1 LKKLFIT
8 GGGGYVGSRLVPAM
22 LDFGYKVIVYDTFYY
37 GNYLNQN
44 NNLISINGDIRDKD
58 KLSRS
63 IPEGADVLHLACI
76 SNDASFALNPDLSRT
91 INYEAFVDLV
101 NIAKKNQVKRFVY
114 ASTSSVY
121 GVSEADN
128 ITEDHPLKPITH
140 YNTYKAKCEP
150 ILLQEENKIFQP
162 VIFRPATVCG
172 YSPRMRLDL
181 SVNILTAHAITKNII
196 TVFGG
201 TQRRPNLHIL
211 DYIDACILLLNSN
224 DVVGKTYNIG
234 NENMTLAEIAKLVR
248 STLAEVD
255 PKFSNIEITT
265 TPTDDIR
272 SYHIDSS
279 RIFRE
284 IGFKPTRTIS
294 DAVKEIYF
302 AFVNKDID
310 INIDLNKYHNVKTL
324 LNNRIS

>member
-1 LKKLFIT
+1 MKKLFIT
-8 GGGGYVGSRLVPAM
+8 GGGGYVGTRLVPAM

-44 NNLISINGDIRDKD
+44 NNLISIKGDIRDKD
-58 KLSRS
+58 KLRSS

-91 INYEAFVDLV
+91 INYEAFVNLV

-211 DYIDACILLLNSN
+211 DYIDACVLLLNSN

-248 STLAEVD
+248 STLTKVD

-265 TPTDDIR
+265 TPSDDIR

-310 INIDLNKYHNVKTL
+310 VNIDLDKYHNVKTL
-324 LNNRIS
+324 LNKRIS

>member
-8 GGGGYVGSRLVPAM
+8 GGGGYVGTRLVPAM

-44 NNLISINGDIRDKD
+44 NNLISIKGDIRDKD
-58 KLSRS
+58 KLSSS

-76 SNDASFALNPDLSRT
+76 SNDASFALNPHLSRT

-101 NIAKKNQVKRFVY
+101 TIAKKNQVKRFVY

-150 ILLQEENKIFQP
+150 ILLQEENNIFQP

-181 SVNILTAHAITKNII
+181 SVNILTAHAITKNLI

-248 STLAEVD
+248 STLTEVD

-265 TPTDDIR
+265 TPSDDIR

-302 AFVNKDID
+302 AFVNKAID
-310 INIDLNKYHNVKTL
+310 VNIDLSKYHNVKTL

>member
-8 GGGGYVGSRLVPAM
+8 GGGGYVGTRLVPAL

-44 NNLISINGDIRDKD
+44 NNLISIKGDIRDKD
-58 KLSRS
+58 KLRSS

-101 NIAKKNQVKRFVY
+101 SIAKKNQVKRFVY

-150 ILLQEENKIFQP
+150 ILLQEENNIFEP

-181 SVNILTAHAITKNII
+181 SVNILTAHAITKNHI

-248 STLAEVD
+248 STLTEID
-255 PKFSNIEITT
+255 PKFSDIKITK
-265 TPTDDIR
+265 TPSDDIR
-272 SYHIDSS
+272 SYHIDST

-284 IGFKPTRTIS
+284 IGFKPIRTIS

-310 INIDLNKYHNVKTL
+310 INIDLDKYHNVKCL
-324 LNNRIS
+324 LNSRIS

>member
-1 LKKLFIT
+1 MKKLFIT

-58 KLSRS
+58 KLSSS

-172 YSPRMRLDL
+172 YSP
-181 SVNILTAHAITKNII
+181 
-196 TVFGG
+196 
-201 TQRRPNLHIL
+201 
-211 DYIDACILLLNSN
+211 
-224 DVVGKTYNIG
+224 
-234 NENMTLAEIAKLVR
+234 E
-248 STLAEVD
+248 
-255 PKFSNIEITT
+255 
-265 TPTDDIR
+265 
-272 SYHIDSS
+272 
-279 RIFRE
+279 
-284 IGFKPTRTIS
+284 
-294 DAVKEIYF
+294 
-302 AFVNKDID
+302 
-310 INIDLNKYHNVKTL
+310 
-324 LNNRIS
+324 

>member
-1 LKKLFIT
+1 MKKLFIT

-44 NNLISINGDIRDKD
+44 NNLISIKGDIRDKD
-58 KLSRS
+58 KLSSS

-76 SNDASFALNPDLSRT
+76 SNDASFVLNPDLSRT

-150 ILLQEENKIFQP
+150 ILLQEENNIFQP

-211 DYIDACILLLNSN
+211 DYIDACVLLLNSN

-248 STLAEVD
+248 STLTEVD

-265 TPTDDIR
+265 TPSDDIR

-324 LNNRIS
+324 LNSRIS

>member
-1 LKKLFIT
+1 MKKLFIT

>member
-1 LKKLFIT
+1 MKKLFIT
-8 GGGGYVGSRLVPAM
+8 GGGGYVGTRLVPAM

-44 NNLISINGDIRDKD
+44 NNLISIKGDIRDKD
-58 KLSRS
+58 KLSSS

-101 NIAKKNQVKRFVY
+101 TIAKKNQVKRFVY

-150 ILLQEENKIFQP
+150 ILLQEENNIFQP

-181 SVNILTAHAITKNII
+181 SVNILTAHAITKNLI

-248 STLAEVD
+248 STLTEVD
-255 PKFSNIEITT
+255 SKFSNIEITT
-265 TPTDDIR
+265 TPSDDIR

-302 AFVNKDID
+302 AFANKDID
-310 INIDLNKYHNVKTL
+310 INIGLNKYHNVKTL
-324 LNNRIS
+324 LDNRIS

>member
-1 LKKLFIT
+1 MKKLFIT
-8 GGGGYVGSRLVPAM
+8 GGGGYVGTRLVPAM

-44 NNLISINGDIRDKD
+44 NNLISIKGDIRDKD
-58 KLSRS
+58 KLSSS

-76 SNDASFALNPDLSRT
+76 SNDASFALDPDLSRT

-150 ILLQEENKIFQP
+150 ILLQEENNIFQP

-181 SVNILTAHAITKNII
+181 SVNILTAHAITKNLI

-248 STLAEVD
+248 STLTEVD

-265 TPTDDIR
+265 TPSDDIR

-302 AFVNKDID
+302 AFVNKAID
-310 INIDLNKYHNVKTL
+310 VNIDLSKYHNVKTL

>member
-8 GGGGYVGSRLVPAM
+8 GGGGYIGTRLVPAM
-22 LDFGYKVIVYDTFYY
+22 LDTGYKVIVYDTFYY
-37 GNYLNQN
+37 GNYLKSH
-44 NNLISINGDIRDKD
+44 NNLMSIKGDIRDQD
-58 KLSRS
+58 KLGSS
-63 IPEGADVLHLACI
+63 IPEGADILHLACI
-76 SNDASFALNPDLSRT
+76 SNDASFALNPDLSKS
-91 INYEAFVDLV
+91 INYDAFVKLV
-101 NIAKKNQVKRFVY
+101 SIAKKNKVKRFVY

-140 YNTYKAKCEP
+140 YNTYKAMCEP
-150 ILLQEENKIFQP
+150 ILMQEEDNIFQP

-181 SVNILTAHAITKNII
+181 SVNILTAHAITKKVI

-211 DYIDACILLLNSN
+211 DYIDASKLLLNSD

-234 NENMTLAEIAKLVR
+234 NENMTLREIANLVR
-248 STLAEVD
+248 STLTEID
-255 PKFSNIEITT
+255 SKFNNIEILT
-265 TPTDDIR
+265 TPSDDIR
-272 SYHIDSS
+272 SYHINSS
-279 RIFRE
+279 KIYRE

-294 DAVKEIYF
+294 TAVKEIYF
-302 AFVNKDID
+302 AFANNDID
-310 INIDLNKYHNVKTL
+310 MNITQDKYHNVQTL
-324 LNNRIS
+324 LNNQIS

>member
-8 GGGGYVGSRLVPAM
+8 GGGGYVGTRLVPAM

-44 NNLISINGDIRDKD
+44 NNLISIKGDIRDKD
-58 KLSRS
+58 KLRSS

-211 DYIDACILLLNSN
+211 DYIDACVLLLNSN

-248 STLAEVD
+248 STLTKVD

-265 TPTDDIR
+265 TPSDDIR

-310 INIDLNKYHNVKTL
+310 INIDLDKYHNVKTL
-324 LNNRIS
+324 LNKRIS

>member
-8 GGGGYVGSRLVPAM
+8 GGGGYVGTRLVPAM

-44 NNLISINGDIRDKD
+44 NNLISIKGDIRDKD
-58 KLSRS
+58 KLRSS

-91 INYEAFVDLV
+91 INYEAFVNLV

-211 DYIDACILLLNSN
+211 DYIDACVLLLNSN

-248 STLAEVD
+248 STLTKVD

-265 TPTDDIR
+265 TPSDDIR

-310 INIDLNKYHNVKTL
+310 VNIDLDKYHNVKTL
-324 LNNRIS
+324 LNKRIS

>member
-1 LKKLFIT
+1 MKKLFIT
-8 GGGGYVGSRLVPAM
+8 GGGGYVGTRLVPAM

-37 GNYLNQN
+37 GNYLNKY
-44 NNLISINGDIRDKD
+44 NNLISIKGDIRDKD
-58 KLSRS
+58 KLSSS

-76 SNDASFALNPDLSRT
+76 SNDASFALNPELSRT
-91 INYEAFVDLV
+91 INYEAFIDLV
-101 NIAKKNQVKRFVY
+101 SIAKKNQVKRFVY

-150 ILLQEENKIFQP
+150 ILLQEENNIFKP

-181 SVNILTAHAITKNII
+181 SVNILTAHAITRNLI

-224 DVVGKTYNIG
+224 NVVGKTYNIG
-234 NENMTLAEIAKLVR
+234 NENMTLTEIAKLVR
-248 STLAEVD
+248 STLTELD
-255 PKFSNIEITT
+255 PKFSDIEITT
-265 TPTDDIR
+265 TPSDDIR
-272 SYHIDSS
+272 SYHIDST

-302 AFVNKDID
+302 AFVNK
-310 INIDLNKYHNVKTL
+310 NIDTNIELNKYHNVKSL

>member
-1 LKKLFIT
+1 LFIT
-8 GGGGYVGSRLVPAM
+8 GGGGYVGTRLVPAM

-44 NNLISINGDIRDKD
+44 NNLISIKGDIRDKD
-58 KLSRS
+58 KLSSS

-76 SNDASFALNPDLSRT
+76 SNDASFALDPDLSRT

-150 ILLQEENKIFQP
+150 ILLQEENNIFQP

-181 SVNILTAHAITKNII
+181 SVNILTAHAITKNLI

-248 STLAEVD
+248 STLTEVD

-265 TPTDDIR
+265 TPSDDIR

-302 AFVNKDID
+302 AFVNKAID
-310 INIDLNKYHNVKTL
+310 VNIDLSKYHNVKTL

>member
-1 LKKLFIT
+1 LFIT

-58 KLSRS
+58 KLSSS

>member
-1 LKKLFIT
+1 MKKLFIT
-8 GGGGYVGSRLVPAM
+8 GGGGYVGTRLVPAM

-44 NNLISINGDIRDKD
+44 NNLISIKGDIRDKD
-58 KLSRS
+58 KLSSS

-76 SNDASFALNPDLSRT
+76 SNDASFALNPHLSRT

-101 NIAKKNQVKRFVY
+101 TIAKKNQVKRFVY

-150 ILLQEENKIFQP
+150 ILLQEENNIFQP

-181 SVNILTAHAITKNII
+181 SVNILTAHAITKNLI

-248 STLAEVD
+248 STLTEVD

-265 TPTDDIR
+265 TPSDDIR

-302 AFVNKDID
+302 AFVNKAID
-310 INIDLNKYHNVKTL
+310 VNIDLSKYHNVKTL

>member
-1 LKKLFIT
+1 MKKLFIT
-8 GGGGYVGSRLVPAM
+8 GGGGYVGTRLVPAM

-44 NNLISINGDIRDKD
+44 NNLISIKGDIRDKD
-58 KLSRS
+58 KLSSS

-101 NIAKKNQVKRFVY
+101 TIAKKNQVKRFVY

-140 YNTYKAKCEP
+140 YNTYKAMCEP
-150 ILLQEENKIFQP
+150 ILLQEENNIFQP

-181 SVNILTAHAITKNII
+181 SVNILTAHAITKNLI

-211 DYIDACILLLNSN
+211 DYIDACIILLNSN

-248 STLAEVD
+248 STLTEVD

-265 TPTDDIR
+265 TPSDDIR

-302 AFVNKDID
+302 AFVNKAID
-310 INIDLNKYHNVKTL
+310 INIDLSKYHNVKTL

>member
-8 GGGGYVGSRLVPAM
+8 GGGGYVGTRLVPAM

-44 NNLISINGDIRDKD
+44 NNLISIKGDIRDKD
-58 KLSRS
+58 KLSSS

-101 NIAKKNQVKRFVY
+101 TIAKKNQVKRFVY

-140 YNTYKAKCEP
+140 YNTYKAMCEP
-150 ILLQEENKIFQP
+150 ILLQEENNIFQP

-181 SVNILTAHAITKNII
+181 SVNILTAHAITKNLI

-211 DYIDACILLLNSN
+211 DYIDACIILLNSN

-248 STLAEVD
+248 STLTEVD

-265 TPTDDIR
+265 TPSDDIR

-302 AFVNKDID
+302 AFVNKAID
-310 INIDLNKYHNVKTL
+310 INIDLSKYHNVKTL

>member
-1 LKKLFIT
+1 LKNLFIT
-8 GGGGYVGSRLVPAM
+8 GGGGYVGTRLVPVM
-22 LDFGYKVIVYDTFYY
+22 LNFGYRVIVYDTFYY

-44 NNLISINGDIRDKD
+44 RNLITIKGDIRDKD
-58 KLSRS
+58 KLSSS

-91 INYEAFVDLV
+91 INYEAFIDLV
-101 NIAKKNQVKRFVY
+101 TIAKKNQVKRFVY

-140 YNTYKAKCEP
+140 YNAYKAKCEP
-150 ILLQEENKIFQP
+150 ILLQEEDNIFQP

-181 SVNILTAHAITKNII
+181 SVNILTAHAITKNLI

-234 NENMTLAEIAKLVR
+234 NENMTLAEIARLVR
-248 STLAEVD
+248 SSLTEID
-255 PKFSNIEITT
+255 SKFSNIEITT
-265 TPTDDIR
+265 TPSDDIR

-279 RIFRE
+279 KIFRE

-294 DAVKEIYF
+294 DAVKEVYS
-302 AFVNKDID
+302 AFVNKAID
-310 INIDLNKYHNVKTL
+310 INIDLDKYHNVKTL
-324 LNNRIS
+324 LNNRIA

>member
-1 LKKLFIT
+1 MKKLFIT
-8 GGGGYVGSRLVPAM
+8 GGGGYVGTRLVPAM
-22 LDFGYKVIVYDTFYY
+22 LDFGYKVIIYDTFYY

-44 NNLISINGDIRDKD
+44 NNLISIKGDIRDKD
-58 KLSRS
+58 KLSSS

-101 NIAKKNQVKRFVY
+101 SIAKKNQVKRFVY

-150 ILLQEENKIFQP
+150 ILLQEESNIFQP

-181 SVNILTAHAITKNII
+181 SVNILTAHAITKNLI

-248 STLAEVD
+248 STLTKVD
-255 PKFSNIEITT
+255 PKFSSIEITT
-265 TPTDDIR
+265 TPSDDIR

>member
-1 LKKLFIT
+1 MKKLFIT

-58 KLSRS
+58 KLSSS

>member
-1 LKKLFIT
+1 MKKLFIT
-8 GGGGYVGSRLVPAM
+8 GGGGYVGTRLVPAM

-44 NNLISINGDIRDKD
+44 NNLISIKGDIRDKD
-58 KLSRS
+58 KLRSS

-211 DYIDACILLLNSN
+211 DYIDACVLLLNSN

-248 STLAEVD
+248 STLTKVD

-265 TPTDDIR
+265 TPSDDIR

-310 INIDLNKYHNVKTL
+310 INIDLDKYHNVKTL
-324 LNNRIS
+324 LNKRIS

>member
-8 GGGGYVGSRLVPAM
+8 GGGGYVGTRLVPAM

-44 NNLISINGDIRDKD
+44 NNLISIKGDIRDKD
-58 KLSRS
+58 KLSSS

-76 SNDASFALNPDLSRT
+76 SNDASFALDPDLSRT

-150 ILLQEENKIFQP
+150 ILLQEENNIFQP

-181 SVNILTAHAITKNII
+181 SVNILTAHAITKNLI

-248 STLAEVD
+248 STLTEVD

-265 TPTDDIR
+265 TPSDDIR

-302 AFVNKDID
+302 AFVNKAID
-310 INIDLNKYHNVKTL
+310 VNIDLSKYHNVKTL